1 MKASA
6 LIGSITVAII
16 LSGCA
21 SNQHVY
27 SSDGK
32 CLTCW
37 NNPFTGE
44 PINHDGDVNQQQQ
57 TQESQVAETTTTNTT
72 IVNSADKPTEHKL
85 AFTVPVNVDIAF
97 IKIKKEF
104 NYYTEQEIRQEWGSM
119 AEAKMQTFAYAY
131 DATPSVY
138 YHMRADRNHNGIQ
151 AIIDSQIEKQSDKV
165 SKITITYW
173 LRDKSI
179 NANQFGASL
188 QSRTKRALNL

>member
-1 MKASA
+1 MKLSA
-6 LIGSITVAII
+6 LFGTLALAII
-16 LSGCA
+16 LGGCA

-27 SSDGK
+27 SADGK

-37 NNPFTGE
+37 NNPITGK
-44 PINHDGDVNQQQQ
+44 PINHDGEANQEQ
-57 TQESQVAETTTTNTT
+57 TQESQVTETTTTKTT
-72 IVNSADKPTEHKL
+72 VVNSADQPTEHKL
-85 AFTVPVNVDIAF
+85 AFTVPVNVDVAF
-97 IKIKKEF
+97 IKIKKEY

-138 YHMRADRNHNGIQ
+138 YHMRADRNHNGVQ
-151 AIIDSQIEKQSDKV
+151 AIIDSQIEKQSEKE

-173 LRDKSI
+173 LRDKSVD
-179 NANQFGASL
+179 ANQFGASL

>member
-1 MKASA
+1 MKLSA
-6 LIGSITVAII
+6 LISSLVLII
-16 LSGCA
+16 LVSGCA

-37 NNPFTGE
+37 NNPITGK
-44 PINHDGDVNQQQQ
+44 PINHDGKANQEQS
-57 TQESQVAETTTTNTT
+57 TQETQGSESTTQTAVASSN
-72 IVNSADKPTEHKL
+72 DKPTEHKI
-85 AFTVPVNVDIAF
+85 AFTVPVNVDLAF
-97 IKIKKEF
+97 LKIKKEF

-138 YHMRADRNHNGIQ
+138 YHMRADRNHDGIQ
-151 AIIDSQIEKQSDKV
+151 AIIDSQIEKQSDKD

-173 LRDKSI
+173 LRDKSV
-179 NANQFGASL
+179 NANHFGTSL
-188 QSRTKRALNL
+188 KSRIQKALNL